1 MSVRLINVPYI
12 RSVFVSPITL
22 GLNVGPNNRCVGY
35 GEQLTQKVSPKS
47 KQMISKHPIGMYN
60 DFVWQILCPRQQE
73 TTEIHVCTPPL
84 HSPTQTSLPPLLY
97 LAGESRQHNQ
107 EPLIPCSH
115 FLSPVPSGRNK
126 NVESTHRQIQ
136 GWLLPRCYKT
146 LQHSSR
152 IPKVYSQSSN
162 PVLCRFSHFN
172 CMLCSC
178 TIVFCSLLS
187 PLHQLMLSRM
197 VLIGLDSFSAHLAI
211 IINEY

>member
-35 GEQLTQKVSPKS
+35 GEQLTQKVGPKS

-60 DFVWQILCPRQQE
+60 DFVWQILCPRHQE
-73 TTEIHVCTPPL
+73 TTEIHVYTHHSTPPHKPSSL
-84 HSPTQTSLPPLLY
+84 HCFTWLGKADNIIKNHSYPVHT
-97 LAGESRQHNQ
+97 
-107 EPLIPCSH
+107 
-115 FLSPVPSGRNK
+115 FFSPVPSGRNK

-136 GWLLPRCYKT
+136 GWLLPLCYKT

-197 VLIGLDSFSAHLAI
+197 VLIGLDSFSAHLTI